1 MKKTKT
7 FIGLFLVVCI
17 CLFYFFNQTTV
28 FIIVKDD
35 AKSYKYNENSGFIT
49 RGFLKEKV
57 LAITENTLQTETK
70 ESFNI
75 YLRTDTENKFE
86 LLQESKVK
94 FTEPKKIAILY
105 ISTGKY
111 IRFWKDFY
119 NSANKNFL
127 PRHEK
132 TFFLFT
138 NHDDVKVES
147 NVVKIHQDQL
157 PWPYITLKRY
167 HFFDAI
173 KDKLKE
179 FDYIYF
185 MNGDLL
191 VSKPVNE
198 EVLPTDEQEFVV
210 TLHPWYF
217 MSDIN
222 LVPYERNHKSASYIP
237 YDFGKYYVQGAFNG
251 GTAKGFIKLIETLK
265 AWTDRDLEN
274 GIIPIWHDES
284 MLNKYLMIKLD
295 NGHFPL
301 ILSPAYVYPEK
312 YGHGAE
318 EFYPKQ
324 TIINKENYGGI
335 DYLRSMD
342 ENNN

>member
-1 MKKTKT
+1 MV
-7 FIGLFLVVCI
+7 FFCIFYIGLFD
-17 CLFYFFNQTTV
+17 YFNKSTF
-28 FIIVKDD
+28 FLIVKDEIQI
-35 AKSYKYNENSGFIT
+35 YKYDANSKAIRKGFA
-49 RGFLKEKV
+49 KQDV
-57 LAITENTLQTETK
+57 WAITKNTLQTETK
-70 ESFNI
+70 EGFNI
-75 YLRTDTENKFE
+75 YLKTNSGNTFE

-111 IRFWKDFY
+111 IRFWENFY
-119 NSANKNFL
+119 NAANKNFL

-138 NHDDVKVES
+138 DHDNIKVAS

-173 KDKLKE
+173 KDRLKE

-191 VSKPVNE
+191 VSTPVHE
-198 EVLPTDEQEFVV
+198 EIFPTDEQEFVV
-210 TLHPWYF
+210 TLHPRYF
-217 MSDIN
+217 MWNID
-222 LVPYERNHKSASYIP
+222 LVPYERNPKSKAYIP
-237 YDFGKYYVQGAFNG
+237 YGFGKYYVQGAFNG

-265 AWTDRDLEN
+265 EWTDIDLAN
-274 GIIPIWHDES
+274 DVIPIWHDES
-284 MLNKYLMIKLD
+284 MLNKYLMLKLD

-301 ILSPAYVYPEK
+301 ILSPAYIYPEK
-312 YGHGAE
+312 YGHGAG

-324 TIINKENYGGI
+324 TIIDKENHGGI

-342 ENNN
+342 ETTIEK